1 MTSPLRRVAAVA
13 GGAVAGVLAFAAA
26 SLAAALWVRALGS
39 PAAAL
44 AAVLL
49 VVAVGAVLPVAAA
62 RRPLAGLVAAVVMLA
77 LASTLSVQAH
87 SGGVDLLRA
96 DPPAML
102 TQRTGGRNGA
112 VLLAVGAVLG
122 PSLAGLLRRRRE
134 RRDPRAS

>member
-1 MTSPLRRVAAVA
+1 MTSPLRRAAAVA
-13 GGAVAGVLAFAAA
+13 GGAVAGGVAFAAV

-39 PAAAL
+39 PAVAL

-49 VVAVGAVLPVAAA
+49 VLAVGAVLPVAAA

-77 LASTLSVQAH
+77 LASAWSVQIH
-87 SGGVDLLRA
+87 SGGLDLLRA
-96 DPPAML
+96 EPPAML
-102 TQRTGGRNGA
+102 TQTGGRNGA

-122 PSLAGLLRRRRE
+122 SSLAGLLRGRRE